1 MSPARRLLRMLRPF
15 RPAVL
20 VIITFG
26 LLSAVL
32 NLVGPLLMGRAT
44 DLVVAGYL
52 SRGLPSG
59 TTSAEAIAALR
70 AQNRDS
76 LAAVLSTVDFAP
88 GAGIDLAAVGRL
100 LGLTLVLMVAASVLT
115 AVRDRL
121 TARIV
126 QRVAA
131 GLRRDVARKLTRLPL
146 SYFDGHPR
154 GELLSRVTN
163 DVDNFQQVVQ
173 QGVGQLIGAAFSIVA
188 VIAVMFALS
197 PLLAVLV
204 LAGTPLSI
212 AVMTLISKRSQP
224 RFDAQWAATGALN
237 AHIEDIYS
245 GHALVVG
252 YDRRDLAA
260 EAFDRHNDA
269 MRLAGARARFLSGTL
284 EPVMTFAG
292 NLNYVLVAVVG
303 ALRVASGSLSI
314 GSVQA
319 FIQFAWQF
327 NQPVGQLAAIAAQ
340 LQSGL
345 ASAARVFE
353 LLDTPE
359 QSPDPWPPVVP
370 GPTVGRVEFDR
381 IAFRY
386 SPDTPL
392 IESLSL
398 VARPGQTVAI
408 VGPTGAGKTTLGNL
422 LMRFYEPTAGRV
434 LLDGTDIRDLT
445 RDDLRSRIGLVSQDV
460 WLTRGTVAEN
470 IAFGRPDAS
479 RADVVTAAEATC
491 VDQFVRGLPDG
502 YDTRLDDEHTTLSA
516 GEKQLVTVARAYLAR
531 PAILILD
538 EATSSVDTRTEVLIQ
553 RALRSLR
560 AGRTTFVVAH
570 RLSTIRDAD
579 VIVVMDAGRIVEIGA
594 HNELVAAGG
603 RYARLYATGTAAPLE
618 EDGGAD
624 ER

>member
-1 MSPARRLLRMLRPF
+1 
-15 RPAVL
+15 VL
-20 VIITFG
+20 G
-26 LLSAVL
+26 
-32 NLVGPLLMGRAT
+32 
-44 DLVVAGYL
+44 
-52 SRGLPSG
+52 
-59 TTSAEAIAALR
+59 
-70 AQNRDS
+70 
-76 LAAVLSTVDFAP
+76 
-88 GAGIDLAAVGRL
+88 
-100 LGLTLVLMVAASVLT
+100 

-121 TARIV
+121 TAGIV

-131 GLRRDVARKLTRLPL
+131 GFRRDVAAKLTRLPL
-146 SYFDGHPR
+146 SHFDHHPR

-163 DVDNFQQVVQ
+163 DVDNLQQVVQ
-173 QGVGQLIGAAFSIVA
+173 QGVGQLVSAAFSLLT
-188 VIAVMFALS
+188 VIAVMFAIS
-197 PLLAVLV
+197 PLLAVIV

-212 AVMTLISKRSQP
+212 VVVTLISKRSQP
-224 RFDAQWAATGALN
+224 RFDAQWAATGELN
-237 AHIEDIYS
+237 AHIEDIYT
-245 GHALVVG
+245 GHSLVVG
-252 YDRRDLAA
+252 YDRRHLAA
-260 EAFDRHNDA
+260 GTFDRHNEA
-269 MRLAGARARFLSGTL
+269 MLTAGARARFLSGTI

-303 ALRVASGSLSI
+303 ALQVASGTLSI

-319 FIQFAWQF
+319 FIQYAWQF

-345 ASAARVFE
+345 ASAGRVFE
-353 LLDTPE
+353 LLDAPE
-359 QSPDPWPPVVP
+359 QSPDSRRPAVP

-381 IAFRY
+381 VAFRY
-386 SPDTPL
+386 SPDAPL

-398 VARPGQTVAI
+398 LAQPGQTVAI
-408 VGPTGAGKTTLGNL
+408 VGPTGAGKTTLGSL
-422 LMRFYEPTAGRV
+422 LMRFYEPTGGRI

-470 IAFGRPDAS
+470 IAFGRPDAC
-479 RADVVTAAEATC
+479 RADIAAAAEATC

-531 PAILILD
+531 PSILILD

-553 RALRSLR
+553 RAMTSLR

-594 HNELVAAGG
+594 HSELVGAGG
-603 RYARLYATGTAAPLE
+603 HYARLYATGTAATQSPQMPSSAE
-618 EDGGAD
+618 SSA
-624 ER
+624 